1 MGQYDFDTKV
11 FESVG
16 GYEREEEE
24 MVVIHSNDDAYSIC
38 TAANRRR
45 SSFS

>member
-16 GYEREEEE
+16 GSEREEEK
-24 MVVIHSNDDAYSIC
+24 MVTIHSYDDAHSIC
-38 TAANRRR
+38 IAANRRR
-45 SSFS
+45 SRIP